1 MRTFTISYVLLLLF
15 FLPIVDN
22 TMTINTTMTVTSIF
36 LCIII
41 GIPIISSVVVAAVVF
56 IKHSTAIIVIVV
68 RTCHLA
74 LLGGAPGSSC
84 TVDPP
89 AVEFLPKP

>member
-1 MRTFTISYVLLLLF
+1 M
-15 FLPIVDN
+15 
-22 TMTINTTMTVTSIF
+22 TMTSLF

-41 GIPIISSVVVAAVVF
+41 GIPIISRVVVAAVVF

-68 RTCHLA
+68 RTCHVA

-89 AVEFLPKP
+89 AVEFLQAQTQGSHKPKTLLP